1 MHDTLNFEDIES
13 YEHNVLVEEDPG
25 IRIVELEEGGIPPL
39 LILFIRLSSE
49 ARAVLKP

>member
-13 YEHNVLVEEDPG
+13 SGHNILVEEGPG
-25 IRIVELEEGGIPPL
+25 IILVELEEGGIPPL
-39 LILFIRLSSE
+39 LILFIRHSSE